1 MGRLAKKKK
10 ENEANIMY
18 KPVGGGQPIFSTAAI
33 RISVGSEHLFAIR
46 TSVGEN
52 GASFYDVGG
61 GRRPQELRVRVLN
74 ATLGAEA
81 IWSSYLLFFS
91 PLLGFI
97 AISDGL
103 SNLFVE

>member
-1 MGRLAKKKK
+1 MNGETGKKKKKK

-61 GRRPQELRVRVLN
+61 VGGDLKNYVVRVLN
-74 ATLGAEA
+74 ATIGAEA
-81 IWSSYLLFFS
+81 IW
-91 PLLGFI
+91 P
-97 AISDGL
+97 
-103 SNLFVE
+103 